1 MSIDY
6 SLLKNKETRESL
18 MNWST
23 QLVESMEEI
32 NKGLNELTEI
42 VFKHAQV
49 NLDSRKQ
56 LSALIIQLAEKTNVI
71 SEEEVKQL
79 KEI

>member
-1 MSIDY
+1 MDKTQTEALI
-6 SLLKNKETRESL
+6 K
-18 MNWST
+18 WST
-23 QLVESMEEI
+23 TMVESIEEI
-32 NKGLNELTEI
+32 NTGLNTLKEL

>member
-1 MSIDY
+1 MDKTQTEALI
-6 SLLKNKETRESL
+6 K
-18 MNWST
+18 WST
-23 QLVESMEEI
+23 TMVESIEEI
-32 NKGLNELTEI
+32 NDGLNTLKEL